1 MTEADGGLQQEERRD
16 QRYEGRLEAVL
27 RVDGA
32 WWRCWIRDLS
42 LGGAGLD
49 PALPALLGRE
59 VELRSPGFG
68 FDGGLRGRVINVADQ
83 RTCLA
88 FDLEPAAQ
96 QGLGAFLA
104 ANVGRPMSAPTD
116 PPAGRAAG

>member
-1 MTEADGGLQQEERRD
+1 MIETDGDLQQEERRAR
-16 QRYEGRLEAVL
+16 RYEGRLEAAL

-59 VELRSPGFG
+59 VELRSPGFN

-83 RTCLA
+83 RTCLV

-96 QGLGAFLA
+96 QCLGTFLA
-104 ANVGRPMSAPTD
+104 AH
-116 PPAGRAAG
+116 AGAD

>member
-1 MTEADGGLQQEERRD
+1 MIEANGDLEQDERRA

-27 RVDGA
+27 RLDGA

-59 VELRSPGFG
+59 VELRSPGFD

-96 QGLGAFLA
+96 QRLAAFLA
-104 ANVGRPMSAPTD
+104 AN
-116 PPAGRAAG
+116 AAAD

>member
-1 MTEADGGLQQEERRD
+1 MIEADGDLQQEERGD

-27 RVDGA
+27 RTDGS

-59 VELRSPGFG
+59 VELRSPGFD
-68 FDGGLRGRVINVADQ
+68 FDGGLRGRVINVAEQ
-83 RTCLA
+83 RTCLV
-88 FDLEPAAQ
+88 FDLEPVTRQ
-96 QGLGAFLA
+96 QLQAFL
-104 ANVGRPMSAPTD
+104 SAQ
-116 PPAGRAAG
+116 RATG

>member
-1 MTEADGGLQQEERRD
+1 MIEANGDLAQEERRE

-27 RVDGA
+27 RADGG

-59 VELRSPGFG
+59 VELRSPGFD

-88 FDLEPAAQ
+88 FDLDPAAQ
-96 QGLGAFLA
+96 QRLGAFLTANA
-104 ANVGRPMSAPTD
+104 AAD
-116 PPAGRAAG
+116 

>member
-1 MTEADGGLQQEERRD
+1 MIEAHGELEQEGRRD
-16 QRYEGRLEAVL
+16 PRYEGRLEAVL

-59 VELRSPGFG
+59 VELRSPGFD

-88 FDLEPAAQ
+88 FDLEPGARRS
-96 QGLGAFLA
+96 LGAFLA
-104 ANVGRPMSAPTD
+104 ANV
-116 PPAGRAAG
+116 AAD

>member
-1 MTEADGGLQQEERRD
+1 MIEANGDLEQDERRAH
-16 QRYEGRLEAVL
+16 RYEGRLEAVL

-59 VELRSPGFG
+59 VELRSPGFD
-68 FDGGLRGRVINVADQ
+68 FDGGLRARVINVADQ

-88 FDLEPAAQ
+88 FDLEPAARQ
-96 QGLGAFLA
+96 FLGAFLA
-104 ANVGRPMSAPTD
+104 ANI
-116 PPAGRAAG
+116 AAD

>member
-1 MTEADGGLQQEERRD
+1 MIEANGDLEQDERRAP
-16 QRYEGRLEAVL
+16 RYEGRLEAVL
-27 RVDGA
+27 RLDGA
-32 WWRCWIRDLS
+32 GWRCWIRDLS

-59 VELRSPGFG
+59 VELRSPGFD

-96 QGLGAFLA
+96 QRLAAFLA
-104 ANVGRPMSAPTD
+104 AN
-116 PPAGRAAG
+116 AAAD